1 VAEVASRPAMLS
13 STLGD
18 VRAGRQLELAAL
30 DLAIIEMGELT
41 GVPTPNLRAITACAG
56 VLDERIVKDGIAVRP
71 VSVR

>member
-1 VAEVASRPAMLS
+1 
-13 STLGD
+13 